1 MARALQKNVL
11 HVQER
16 LGHSLTL
23 TRICMRLVNS
33 ESDDYGT
40 ATSKSLKK
48 DEDHLKAGFEHV
60 TERDGVDLQQAVND
74 GEAQEGKVGGL
85 R

>member
-1 MARALQKNVL
+1 L

-16 LGHSLTL
+16 LGHSITL
-23 TRICMRLVNS
+23 TRICTGLVS
-33 ESDDYGT
+33 FESDDYGT

-48 DEDHLKAGFEHV
+48 DEDLLKAGFEHV

-74 GEAQEGKVGGL
+74 GESQEKRKVGEL

>member
-1 MARALQKNVL
+1 L
-11 HVQER
+11 HVQEQ
-16 LGHSLTL
+16 LGHSITL
-23 TRICMRLVNS
+23 TRIYTRLVNF

-48 DEDHLKAGFEHV
+48 DEDLLKAGFEHV

-74 GEAQEGKVGGL
+74 GESQEKRNVGGL